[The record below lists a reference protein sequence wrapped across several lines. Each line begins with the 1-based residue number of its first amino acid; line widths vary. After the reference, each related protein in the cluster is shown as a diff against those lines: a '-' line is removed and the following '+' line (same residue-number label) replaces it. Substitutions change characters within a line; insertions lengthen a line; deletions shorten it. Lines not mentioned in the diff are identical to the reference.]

1 MATKRNIR
9 QQQRDRD
16 RIKQSRPNCHI
27 CGEAISWDA
36 DWLDPRSFVVDHIIP
51 LAKNG
56 PDTLENKAAA
66 HRSCNSTK
74 RARIVAPI
82 VRRSGALD

>member
-16 RIKQSRPNCHI
+16 RIKQGRPNCHI
-27 CGEAISWDA
+27 CGQAINYEA
-36 DWLDPRSFVVDHIIP
+36 DWLDPQSFVVDHVIP

-56 PDTLENKAAA
+56 PDTLENKRAA
-66 HRSCNSTK
+66 HRSCNSSK
-74 RARIVAPI
+74 RARLVAPI
-82 VRRSGALD
+82 VRRSGALG